1 MIYIYNISVVL
12 IFPMFLYVFK
22 TFRTFPLAR
31 FHRSEAHGVEH
42 VPQRMPKSC
51 GRIAFSMVFLPPKS
65 KKNLWENHGKMGVP
79 WFFHGF
85 FYPIGIP
92 RVKYTSCFS
101 RFFFLVFHRNPAIGM
116 PTGDDI
122 STVSWAG
129 FRPFLFSTPD
139 IFL

>member
-51 GRIAFSMVFLPPKS
+51 GRIAFSMVFPWVFSPQNPRKTY
-65 KKNLWENHGKMGVP
+65 GKTMGKWV
-79 WFFHGF
+79 FHGF
-85 FYPIGIP
+85 FM
-92 RVKYTSCFS
+92 VFS
-101 RFFFLVFHRNPAIGM
+101 IQ
-116 PTGDDI
+116 
-122 STVSWAG
+122 
-129 FRPFLFSTPD
+129 
-139 IFL
+139 

>member
-51 GRIAFSMVFLPPKS
+51 GRMAFSMVFPWVFSPKIQE
-65 KKNLWENHGKMGVP
+65 KPMGKPWENGRSMV
-79 WFFHGF
+79 FFMVF
-85 FYPIGIP
+85 FIQ
-92 RVKYTSCFS
+92 
-101 RFFFLVFHRNPAIGM
+101 
-116 PTGDDI
+116 
-122 STVSWAG
+122 
-129 FRPFLFSTPD
+129 
-139 IFL
+139 